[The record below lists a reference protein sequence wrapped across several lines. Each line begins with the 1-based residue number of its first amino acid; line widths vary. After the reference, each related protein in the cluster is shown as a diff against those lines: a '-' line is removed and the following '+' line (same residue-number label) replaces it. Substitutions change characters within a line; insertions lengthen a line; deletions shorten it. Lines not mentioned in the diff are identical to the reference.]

1 MKHYLEEEFY
11 DTLPLNRPDPNC
23 GLNLMCRKT
32 TKRIAHLH
40 QKQKKSAALEDILRQ
55 YRDYALKNQR

>member
-1 MKHYLEEEFY
+1 MKHHLEEEFY

-23 GLNLMCRKT
+23 GLNIMCRKT

-55 YRDYALKNQR
+55 YRDYALDNLR